1 MLSRVYYQW
10 AVAGSHIQ
18 RRQVPTVTL
27 IFLLAQQVA
36 ELHLMQQ
43 KTPPPSP
50 IRLQIMKCHI
60 TPQRLLHKTCFFF
73 FSLLHKC
80 NMLCIRPQTTPTP
93 TVMPGSGA
101 VTFSHA
107 ALQHLL
113 HNLCCDWQASI
124 NLGSLCSIIISPAIQ
139 LDSTQQHSWH
149 CEASQ
154 KKLQVSRQGC
164 CWIFHGRTCQYNAE
178 WCVIDTHTLL

>member
-1 MLSRVYYQW
+1 MSISSANGDY
-10 AVAGSHIQ
+10 
-18 RRQVPTVTL
+18 
-27 IFLLAQQVA
+27 AQQSILSVSCSWLTHTKKTSTNCYFDILISTTGCRA
-36 ELHLMQQ
+36 ASDATEN
-43 KTPPPSP
+43 TPPLPHTAANHEMSYHATAL
-50 IRLQIMKCHI
+50 IAQDV
-60 TPQRLLHKTCFFF
+60 FF

-164 CWIFHGRTCQYNAE
+164 C
-178 WCVIDTHTLL
+178 